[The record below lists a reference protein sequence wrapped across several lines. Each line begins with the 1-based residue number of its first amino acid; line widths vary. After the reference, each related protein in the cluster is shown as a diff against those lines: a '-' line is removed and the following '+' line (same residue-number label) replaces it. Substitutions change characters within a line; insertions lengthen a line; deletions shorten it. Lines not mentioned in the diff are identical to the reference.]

1 MPSTRPRRSPRPTLT
16 ERLFDVD
23 CKLSYTLLDDT
34 HFLFLVHALDGMDQ
48 EVVEE
53 SLRITPSLQ
62 HEVHA
67 DATLGHRTLRLKAPT
82 GPLTLRYRARV
93 RLNRP
98 PPDTRSTEIPIEA
111 LPHDVL
117 PNLMPTRY
125 CESDRLASAAS
136 KLFGGLDAGYARVQA
151 MSDWIR
157 ENVEYRTGSTDTS
170 TTACDVFLQRA
181 GVCRDFAHLGVALC
195 RALNIPARMAVGYAR
210 FDSPPPDFHAVF
222 EAFLGGRWELF
233 DPTGLTDPQ
242 DLVRIAV
249 GRDAGDVAFATLFG
263 PVRTRLIQPEVEQV
277 RSRRARARA
286 ASRPDLA
293 K

>member
-1 MPSTRPRRSPRPTLT
+1 MPSTRPRRPPSRSSA

-48 EVVEE
+48 EVVDE
-53 SLRITPSLQ
+53 SLRITPSLA

-67 DATLGHRTLRLKAPT
+67 DAVLCHRTLRLRAPA

-93 RLNRP
+93 KLHRP
-98 PPDTRSTEIPIEA
+98 PPDTQASEVPIEA

-125 CESDRLASAAS
+125 CESDRLAPTAG
-136 KLFGGLDAGYARVQA
+136 KLFGDVPAGYARVKA
-151 MSDWIR
+151 MSDWIHD
-157 ENVEYRTGSTDTS
+157 NVEYRAGSTNTT
-170 TTACDVFLQRA
+170 TTACDVVLQRA
-181 GVCRDFAHLGVALC
+181 GVCRDFAHLGVTLC
-195 RALNIPARMAVGYAR
+195 RSLNIPARMAVGYAR

-222 EAFLGGRWELF
+222 EAFVGRRWELF
-233 DPTGLTDPQ
+233 DPTGMTDPQ

-263 PVRTRLIQPEVEQV
+263 PVRTRLIRPEVEQV
-277 RSRRARARA
+277 RSRRARRPG
-286 ASRPDLA
+286 SRPGPA
-293 K
+293 

>member
-34 HFLFLVHALDGMDQ
+34 HFLFIVHALDGMDQ

-67 DATLGHRTLRLKAPT
+67 DAALGHRTLRLKAPT

-98 PPDTRSTEIPIEA
+98 LPDTRSTEIPIEA

-263 PVRTRLIQPEVEQV
+263 PVRTRLIRPEVEQV
-277 RSRRARARA
+277 RSRRARAPA
-286 ASRPDLA
+286 AGRPDLA

>member
-1 MPSTRPRRSPRPTLT
+1 MPSTRPRRPPSRPVA

-48 EVVEE
+48 EVVDE
-53 SLRITPSLQ
+53 SLRITPSLK

-67 DATLGHRTLRLKAPT
+67 DAALCHRTLRLKAPA

-93 RLNRP
+93 RLHRP
-98 PPDTRSTEIPIEA
+98 PPDTQALEVPIEA

-125 CESDRLASAAS
+125 CESDRLASAAG
-136 KLFGGLDAGYARVQA
+136 KLFGDVPAGYARVQA
-151 MSDWIR
+151 VSNWIR
-157 ENVEYRTGSTDTS
+157 EQVEYRTGSTNTTS
-170 TTACDVFLQRA
+170 TACDVFLQRA
-181 GVCRDFAHLGVALC
+181 GVCRDFAHLGVTLC
-195 RALNIPARMAVGYAR
+195 RSLNIPARMAVGYAR
-210 FDSPPPDFHAVF
+210 FDTPPPDFHAVF
-222 EAFLGGRWELF
+222 EAFVGRRWELF
-233 DPTGLTDPQ
+233 DPTGMTDPQ

-263 PVRTRLIQPEVEQV
+263 PVRTRLIRPEVEQV
-277 RSRRARARA
+277 RARRAGRA
-286 ASRPDLA
+286 ASRTGRS
-293 K
+293 